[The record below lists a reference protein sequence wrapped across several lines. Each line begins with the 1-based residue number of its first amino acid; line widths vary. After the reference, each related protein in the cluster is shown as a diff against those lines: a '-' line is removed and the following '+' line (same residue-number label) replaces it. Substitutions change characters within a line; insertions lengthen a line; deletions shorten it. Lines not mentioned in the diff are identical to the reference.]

1 MLYYIIILH
10 LYYIILYFILYF
22 ILYYIILYTH
32 ITVYYYFIY
41 CIYIYI
47 HERSLQSQVQY
58 FENWLMPL
66 TMVRPQLGVIPCK
79 TGFLTMVTN
88 LQLEFQ

>member
-1 MLYYIIILH
+1 MLYYITISY
-10 LYYIILYFILYF
+10 YYIILH
-22 ILYYIILYTH
+22 YIILQY
-32 ITVYYYFIY
+32 IIIYTVYMYL
-41 CIYIYI
+41 YIYT

-58 FENWLMPL
+58 FGNWLMPL
-66 TMVRPQLGVIPCK
+66 MMVRPQLGVIPCK

>member
-1 MLYYIIILH
+1 MF
-10 LYYIILYFILYF
+10 YYIILYSVILY
-22 ILYYIILYTH
+22 YYIILRYT
-32 ITVYYYFIY
+32 IL
-41 CIYIYI
+41 YIYI
-47 HERSLQSQVQY
+47 LQYIIIIIYTVYIYVYTHERSLQNHVQY